1 MILEKRGPPETS
13 KPEVFPMFCTCLP
26 NLHRIRQSF
35 SSEIWQ
41 NGRSLWRD
49 LKPDSVFAKM
59 SDDSLDDV
67 SISDYDEEG
76 GRMGWFRVGI

>member
-1 MILEKRGPPETS
+1 
-13 KPEVFPMFCTCLP
+13 
-26 NLHRIRQSF
+26 
-35 SSEIWQ
+35 
-41 NGRSLWRD
+41 
-49 LKPDSVFAKM
+49 VFAKM